1 MSYLGHVKNGMVK
14 FDEPVVLPEGASV
27 QVDLINTN
35 ASQPID
41 EERLSLYDR
50 LKPVIGTAKGLPP
63 DASLN
68 VDHYL
73 YGHPKS

>member
-35 ASQPID
+35 ASQSID
-41 EERLSLYDR
+41 EKEMSLYDR